1 MVQMVQR
8 TELNPTDTGGRDVSE
23 DIVKRLRDHV
33 NNRGGPS
40 IQNGA
45 WEMML
50 EAADFIEQLREALR
64 LTRRAMKEECD
75 FITDELAATSS
86 ALRQGGS
93 SSPIRIIKVIVED
106 QPDGS
111 ISVRSDELPGL
122 CLAGHDKTGIL
133 VAIEPAVRALL
144 EARGES
150 VGDIRVDADCS
161 AFNLYAVRQGE
172 RS

>member
-1 MVQMVQR
+1 M
-8 TELNPTDTGGRDVSE
+8 SE
-23 DIVKRLRDHV
+23 DITKRLRDHV

-86 ALRQGGS
+86 AM
-93 SSPIRIIKVIVED
+93 
-106 QPDGS
+106 
-111 ISVRSDELPGL
+111 
-122 CLAGHDKTGIL
+122 
-133 VAIEPAVRALL
+133 
-144 EARGES
+144 
-150 VGDIRVDADCS
+150 
-161 AFNLYAVRQGE
+161 RQGE
-172 RS
+172 R